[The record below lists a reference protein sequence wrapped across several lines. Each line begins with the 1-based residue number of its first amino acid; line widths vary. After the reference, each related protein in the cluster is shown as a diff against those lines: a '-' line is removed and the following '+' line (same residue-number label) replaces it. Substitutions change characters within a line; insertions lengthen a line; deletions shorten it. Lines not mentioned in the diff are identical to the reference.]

1 MRLLQLNIIE
11 RMKLEW
17 ILISAGSYEKSF
29 AWKIK
34 RIKLCNEYIERHGQN
49 WLISFELGNSYA
61 EMEEYVDAVET
72 FEKCYKMK
80 PKKPLII
87 YCLSSIYRALA
98 KASYLES
105 DQRIMQSNSL
115 YKTFCGFSVHP
126 DKCKNAIQDLQID
139 QRIVLERFFE
149 CSFAVKRILGN
160 RLDFKECRLIEQCI
174 QAVKT
179 EYRIS
184 DDDFSTKFNRGYLQ
198 SILKR

>member
-105 DQRIMQSNSL
+105 DQRIMQSNLFIKHFVAFLSI
-115 YKTFCGFSVHP
+115 P
-126 DKCKNAIQDLQID
+126 IN
-139 QRIVLERFFE
+139 
-149 CSFAVKRILGN
+149 VKMQ
-160 RLDFKECRLIEQCI
+160 FKIC
-174 QAVKT
+174 
-179 EYRIS
+179 
-184 DDDFSTKFNRGYLQ
+184 N
-198 SILKR
+198 